1 MVIERTIFCE
11 ITIPA
16 TIPEVWQA
24 WTTESGAESFF
35 SRKCKIDLL
44 PGGAYEMLFNQDP
57 KPGEQEYGILAVF
70 LPTGWSVLCF

>member
-11 ITIPA
+11 ITKPA
-16 TIPEVWQA
+16 TIPEVCQA
-24 WTTESGAESFF
+24 WTTDPGAESFF
-35 SRKCKIDLL
+35 SRKCKINLR
-44 PGGAYEMLFNQDP
+44 PGGAYEMLFNQDA